1 MSIPNETIASLE
13 AVLFA
18 CGGPVEA
25 ERLRELLALS
35 PEELEEAGK
44 TLTDYVKEV
53 YSYRADRV
61 SQAIDSMCG
70 EEE

>member
-35 PEELEEAGK
+35 PEELEGRQSSWRRPWRIPPEAS
-44 TLTDYVKEV
+44 L
-53 YSYRADRV
+53 
-61 SQAIDSMCG
+61 
-70 EEE
+70 

>member
-35 PEELEEAGK
+35 PEE
-44 TLTDYVKEV
+44 
-53 YSYRADRV
+53 
-61 SQAIDSMCG
+61 
-70 EEE
+70 